1 MPSPRLPAET
11 FQTDQIRA
19 IAADL
24 AALPPPDLPATV
36 GKIQAIRL
44 LEPAIRGA
52 LAKGYKWADVVRF
65 LNERHG
71 LNTSVDAVRSYL
83 AGRAARGPGQTTG
96 GAPAAPVPARGTAPP
111 PEPLPPGAFRRRPD
125 VQDL

>member
-1 MPSPRLPAET
+1 MPSPRFPAET
-11 FQTDQIRA
+11 FPTDQIRA
-19 IAADL
+19 IADDL

-83 AGRAARGPGQTTG
+83 AGRAARGKGK
-96 GAPAAPVPARGTAPP
+96 APAGATASLPPARGATPSA
-111 PEPLPPGAFRRRPD
+111 PLPPGAFGRRPD
-125 VQDL
+125 TKDL